1 MYLFN
6 SNPFLYKKKKKK
18 KVKLGL
24 IVMVIHDISDVLLSI
39 ARV

>member
-6 SNPFLYKKKKKK
+6 SHAFLYKKKKK